1 MRIAIITA
9 HSPLA
14 RAAGQDGQLI
24 DPVALARALA
34 GHGHRVT
41 LYARAEDGV
50 SPRTAILGAG
60 ISVEHIKAGPAR
72 SLSAESAAR
81 YMPELAAALADRWR
95 TRQPDVVH
103 ALSWTAGLAAIGAV
117 RGTGIPVVQSFGSL
131 ASIERRQARR
141 DVSAARVKLEAS
153 IGRTVSMV
161 LATSEEEAGELARL
175 AVPRSA
181 IRVVPAGI
189 DAEHFC
195 PEDSRAKSSASPML
209 VAFADDQAL
218 GLVTV
223 IRALTQL
230 PDVRLTIIGGP
241 DARHMPRSGPFREV
255 AQVATALQVRSR
267 VTFAGQVAAGEL
279 PALLRSADVMVSA
292 ATYDPT
298 GLSAIQAMACG
309 LPAVA
314 SAVGGQRDAVIDGIT
329 GLLLAPEHPAML
341 VQRLRALLARPAML
355 QAYSIA
361 AADRARSRY
370 SIERIGQE
378 TAAAYERCLRSTTA
392 AADAAEDEMADLD
405 EAEDLR
411 EVAVL
416 A

>member
-60 ISVEHIKAGPAR
+60 VSVEHIKAGPAR

-117 RGTGIPVVQSFGSL
+117 RGTDIPVVQSFGSL

-181 IRVVPAGI
+181 IRVIPAGI

-195 PEDSRAKSSASPML
+195 PEDSRAKGHRHPHA
-209 VAFADDQAL
+209 
-218 GLVTV
+218 G
-223 IRALTQL
+223 R
-230 PDVRLTIIGGP
+230 VR
-241 DARHMPRSGPFREV
+241 R
-255 AQVATALQVRSR
+255 
-267 VTFAGQVAAGEL
+267 
-279 PALLRSADVMVSA
+279 
-292 ATYDPT
+292 
-298 GLSAIQAMACG
+298 
-309 LPAVA
+309 
-314 SAVGGQRDAVIDGIT
+314 
-329 GLLLAPEHPAML
+329 
-341 VQRLRALLARPAML
+341 
-355 QAYSIA
+355 
-361 AADRARSRY
+361 
-370 SIERIGQE
+370 
-378 TAAAYERCLRSTTA
+378 
-392 AADAAEDEMADLD
+392 
-405 EAEDLR
+405 
-411 EVAVL
+411 
-416 A
+416 